1 MFSYYANA
9 DINTN
14 PNEPEL
20 DRLINLDMEGDFIVK
35 AALRRIQEQGIARV
49 DHRMRAPERAK
60 QHILEHPEP

>member
-14 PNEPEL
+14 PNELEL

-35 AALRRIQEQGIARV
+35 AALRC
-49 DHRMRAPERAK
+49 
-60 QHILEHPEP
+60 